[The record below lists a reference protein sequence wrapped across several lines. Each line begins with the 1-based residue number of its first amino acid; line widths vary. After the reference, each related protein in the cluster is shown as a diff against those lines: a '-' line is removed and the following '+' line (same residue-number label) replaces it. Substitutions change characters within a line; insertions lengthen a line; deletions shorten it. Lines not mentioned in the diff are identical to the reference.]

1 MSCAPGPP
9 TFRLLDHL
17 VGWDPLPDGVYQ
29 LTDPDDPGGIQ
40 LAPVGQ
46 GGPDRSD
53 FLPWL
58 PDPRLAPGCG
68 RCAWYLAAQR
78 RLLRRDRCAGWRPVW
93 PLDCD
98 PGLARRPHAIAAR
111 GHLLATATQQAVH
124 LWRREGEQL
133 AALIPGHAT
142 ALAITPWDEIL
153 LARDGAGDLSRFD
166 LAGVPL
172 GRIVTG
178 MSGPVE
184 ALATGQPL
192 TPDGDCTI
200 WALTGTAGT
209 WQLWRGT
216 RGSPDPYQQAT
227 LDELAAAVSRTS
239 LTIATD
245 QGFCLVEPGPDGDQV
260 SSCFSWD
267 AEPLDS
273 LSAGTAA
280 LQTAGQ
286 LLTMAID
293 SGQPRCRWHRVRVDA
308 DVPARTNVLVA
319 VATSEDPAPPGTIAG
334 LAPDGFPA
342 GPPNQDDWQD
352 GGLASADFLIDQPP
366 GRYLYV
372 WLRLTGNG
380 TATPVVHRIRL
391 DFPRVTSAD
400 QLPAVYTQDPAAA
413 DFTERFLSLFDASFE
428 EADRAIERYP
438 ALLDPGGVPDEVL
451 PWLGGLLG
459 LAFDPGWDA
468 TIRRNLLAAAPSLY
482 RGRGTA
488 AALSQAIKIVFGV
501 DVAISEL
508 AADRNWAA
516 LGQASQLGSSPP
528 GSSPLGSSPPGS
540 SPPGSSQAGS
550 SPLGSTRLFSRSRTR
565 FLVGSSALS
574 SAPIRSFGNP
584 DDDPLTAQANRIQVL
599 VPPASGGSG
608 PDLAALRQLVVSQA
622 PAHTVAEVRPGGLGL
637 VVGIWSAV
645 GVDTALA
652 PLPAPVLQA
661 STTPG
666 AGQPV
671 TLGRCSVLWPSA
683 RGSWAGVRL
692 GAGLAVG
699 MNTMAQ

>member
-17 VGWDPLPDGVYQ
+17 VGWDPLPRGVYQ
-29 LTDPDDPGGIQ
+29 LTNPDDPSGIR
-40 LAPVGQ
+40 LAPVGAA
-46 GGPDRSD
+46 GPQRGD

-68 RCAWYLAAQR
+68 RCAWYLAASER
-78 RLLRRDRCAGWRPVW
+78 GLLRRDPCGGWQPAW
-93 PLDCD
+93 PPGCD
-98 PGLARRPHAIAAR
+98 PGLAGRPHAIAAR
-111 GHLLATATQQAVH
+111 GHLLAAATPHTAY

-133 AALIPGHAT
+133 VAIIPGNAT

-153 LARDGAGDLSRFD
+153 LARDGSGDLSRFD
-166 LAGVPL
+166 VAGVPL

-178 MSGPVE
+178 MSGTVE
-184 ALATGQPL
+184 ALVTGRPL
-192 TPDGDCTI
+192 SPDGDCTI
-200 WALTGTAGT
+200 WALTETGGT

-227 LDELAAAVSRTS
+227 VDDLAAAVDPTS
-239 LTIATD
+239 LTVATS
-245 QGFCLVEPGPDGDQV
+245 QGFCLVEPGPDGDQIT
-260 SSCFSWD
+260 SCFDWD
-267 AEPLDS
+267 GEPLTG
-273 LSAGTAA
+273 LPAQTAT
-280 LQTAGQ
+280 LVTAGQ

-308 DVPARTNVLVA
+308 DVPARTSVRVA
-319 VATSEDPAPPGTIAG
+319 VATSEDPTPPGTTAE
-334 LAPDGFPA
+334 LTPDGSPA

-352 GGLASADFLIDQPP
+352 GGPASADFLIDQPP

-372 WLRLTGNG
+372 WLRLTGDG
-380 TATPVVHRIRL
+380 ATTPVVHRIRL

-400 QLPAVYTQDPAAA
+400 ALPAVYTQDPAAA
-413 DFTERFLSLFDASFE
+413 DFTERFLSLFDAAFE
-428 EADRAIERYP
+428 EADRAVERYP
-438 ALLDPGGVPDEVL
+438 ALLDPRGVPDEVL
-451 PWLGGLLG
+451 PWLAGLLG
-459 LAFDPGWDA
+459 LAFEPGWDA
-468 TIRRNLLAAAPSLY
+468 TIRRNLLAAAPGLY
-482 RGRGTA
+482 RGRGTV

-516 LGQASQLGSSPP
+516 LGHATRLGSTQP
-528 GSSPLGSSPPGS
+528 GSSPLGSG
-540 SPPGSSQAGS
+540 
-550 SPLGSTRLFSRSRTR
+550 RLFSRSRTR

-574 SAPIRSFGNP
+574 SAPIRSFGNS
-584 DDDPLTAQANRIQVL
+584 DDDALTAQANRIRVL
-599 VPPASGGSG
+599 VPPGPAGG
-608 PDLAALRQLVVSQA
+608 PDLAMLRQLVVNQA

-637 VVGIWSAV
+637 VVGVWSAV

-661 STTPG
+661 SATPSV
-666 AGQPV
+666 GQPV
-671 TLGRCSVLWPSA
+671 TLGRYSVLWPSA
-683 RGSWAGVRL
+683 RGSWAGTRL

-699 MNTMAQ
+699 MNTVAQ